1 MKKGIFVASF
11 LLMFI
16 AAAIYLYP
24 AAGKPPAII
33 TSVIPPI
40 SSNTH
45 TDSPK
50 PNAGSSSV
58 SSSLGSSEFE
68 QAFDQWLAYIQT
80 STRPADQIARVI
92 YQKDAEKN
100 IAYLKVLLEA
110 DPQNPLLHYLLAQN
124 CARKFISSVCK
135 PVRESALAIFA
146 ADNGVVAD
154 LEFVEVSQQ
163 AKLSAA
169 MTILNEANHASYT
182 NNFDGEKFKALAES
196 LELAGIKHDLSM
208 VIAIE
213 GILAAG
219 VDTTYSNLLKTCKQQ
234 TYRAWQD
241 ACYTRGEALAERSTS
256 RYLKE
261 VGLSMM
267 GNTDRNKE
275 PLYATLQLQMHTQ
288 LENLNNAVPLWD
300 SARATGFQ
308 FNNAQWEEFLLLYQT
323 QGDIAAKTYIL
334 NLIKQ

>member
-1 MKKGIFVASF
+1 MKGILATGF
-11 LLMFI
+11 LILLI
-16 AAAIYLYP
+16 AAVIYFYP
-24 AAGKPPAII
+24 AASKSPSVVSNI
-33 TSVIPPI
+33 TRPT
-40 SSNTH
+40 SSEVH

-50 PNAGSSSV
+50 PNAVSSF
-58 SSSLGSSEFE
+58 SSSLGSSDFE

-80 STRPADQIARVI
+80 STHPADQIARVI

-100 IAYLKVLLEA
+100 IADLKALLEA

-124 CARKFISSVCK
+124 CARTFISSICK

-154 LEFVEVSQQ
+154 LEFVEVLQQ
-163 AKLSAA
+163 GKLSAA

-182 NNFDGEKFKALAES
+182 NNFEGEKFKALAES

-208 VIAIE
+208 VTAIE
-213 GILAAG
+213 GLLAAG
-219 VDTTYSNLLKTCKQQ
+219 VDTTYSSLLKTCKQQ

-241 ACYTRGEALAERSTS
+241 ACYTRGEALAERATS

-261 VGLSMM
+261 AGLSMM

-275 PLYATLQLQMHTQ
+275 PLYTTLQLQIHTQ
-288 LENLNNAVPLWD
+288 IENLVNAIPLWD

-323 QGDIAAKTYIL
+323 QGDIAAKTYIVS
-334 NLIKQ
+334 LIKQ